1 MNNPSPARWLPAPLR
16 RYILHFETAIEDAVI
31 RFAGSLPASARVLDA
46 GAGEGQYAH
55 HFAHLCYIGIDL
67 GIGDAA
73 WNYAGLDCVGNLEQ
87 LPFPDG
93 QFDAC
98 VNIVTL
104 EHVMD
109 PPRVLKELGRVLKP
123 GGELL
128 LVAPHEWEEHQ
139 TPHDYWRF
147 TRYGLRLLLQRAGF
161 AHVEVEPVGG
171 FFRLLARRLAHA
183 PRMLPAPLALLM
195 LLAVVVPVFLLPLL
209 DAFDHRR
216 NFTLGFICRARKE
229 GRHSSETAAA

>member
-1 MNNPSPARWLPAPLR
+1 MNATSPARFLPAPLR
-16 RYILHFETAIEDAVI
+16 RYILHFESSIEDAVT
-31 RFAGSLPASARVLDA
+31 RFAAGLGEGARVLDA

-55 HFAHLCYIGIDL
+55 HFTRQRYVGIDL

-73 WNYAGLDCVGNLEQ
+73 WNYSGLDCVGNLEQ
-87 LPFPDG
+87 LPFGDG

-104 EHVMD
+104 EHVTD
-109 PPRVLKELGRVLKP
+109 PARVVTELGRVLRP

-195 LLAVVVPVFLLPLL
+195 LMAVAAPVFVLPLL
-209 DAFDHRR
+209 DAFDRRR
-216 NFTLGFICRARKE
+216 NFTLGFLCRARKE
-229 GRHSSETAAA
+229 AALSTQ

>member
-1 MNNPSPARWLPAPLR
+1 MRRRPAGQRPRARRRRRRRAVRTPLHAAPLHRHRPRHR
-16 RYILHFETAIEDAVI
+16 RRRLEL
-31 RFAGSLPASARVLDA
+31 RR
-46 GAGEGQYAH
+46 
-55 HFAHLCYIGIDL
+55 
-67 GIGDAA
+67 
-73 WNYAGLDCVGNLEQ
+73 LDCVGNLEQ

-109 PPRVLKELGRVLKP
+109 PPSVLKELGRVLKP

-147 TRYGLRLLLQRAGF
+147 TRYGLRLLLERAGF

-171 FFRLLARRLAHA
+171 FFRLLARRLAHS

-216 NFTLGFICRARKE
+216 NFTLGFICRARK
-229 GRHSSETAAA
+229 GTPAST